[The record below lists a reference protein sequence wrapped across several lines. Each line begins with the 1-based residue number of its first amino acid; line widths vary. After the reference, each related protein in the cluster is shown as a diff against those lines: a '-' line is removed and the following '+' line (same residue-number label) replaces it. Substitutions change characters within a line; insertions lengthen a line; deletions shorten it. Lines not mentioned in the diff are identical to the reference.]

1 MSYLQ
6 IGVVQLNL
14 KATELNKVVKEYI
27 GPKAESVT
35 KHPQLR
41 MDVAQVFLDMVEKYV
56 PMKTGK
62 LRSQGHVVSGG
73 HSDGDARLVWYA
85 TDRGF
90 DYATQQFYHQY
101 KNYTTPGTGSN
112 WTGQLIKNDW
122 DEFLEA
128 IRPYIMKAY
137 QEGLNE

>member
-14 KATELNKVVKEYI
+14 DARTLNREVKKVL
-27 GPKAESVT
+27 GRKAESVT

-62 LRSQGHVVSGG
+62 LRAQGHAVSGG
-73 HSDGDARLVWYA
+73 HGGGDARLVWYA

-90 DYATQQFYHQY
+90 DYATHQFYNQY
-101 KNYTTPGTGSN
+101 KHYTTPGTGPN
-112 WTGQLIKNDW
+112 WTGQLIDNDW
-122 DEFLEA
+122 NDLMAA
-128 IRPYIMKAY
+128 IRPYILQAFK
-137 QEGLNE
+137 EGLNE